1 MGSLS
6 GQTMSRQVAGARV
19 CRLVC
24 CLPLFLLSSSP
35 TPPTLCSCG
44 RWHVPSEPRAARR
57 RFAQQ
62 TVQQLQALFRGPP
75 GKAAGSSSSQRRAAV
90 AAAVLTSVTGLAA
103 MGALLLAQLQA
114 AHWGGP
120 R

>member
-1 MGSLS
+1 M
-6 GQTMSRQVAGARV
+6 RY
-19 CRLVC
+19 
-24 CLPLFLLSSSP
+24 LPLALGPAQPHHSLA
-35 TPPTLCSCG
+35 LCSCE
-44 RWHVPSEPRAARR
+44 RWHVPAEPRAARR

-62 TVQQLQALFRGPP
+62 TVQQLQALFRGAP
-75 GKAAGSSSSQRRAAV
+75 GKAAGGSSSGVAGSQRRAAV

-114 AHWGGP
+114 AHWGQ

>member
-1 MGSLS
+1 MY
-6 GQTMSRQVAGARV
+6 
-19 CRLVC
+19 
-24 CLPLFLLSSSP
+24 LPAMPF
-35 TPPTLCSCG
+35 CSCG
-44 RWHVPSEPRAARR
+44 RWHVPAEPRAARR

-62 TVQQLQALFRGPP
+62 TVLQLQALFRGPP
-75 GKAAGSSSSQRRAAV
+75 GKVAGSSAGGGGGSQRRAAV

-114 AHWGGP
+114 AQWGS